1 MGEGMKFGLQ
11 EHETLEE
18 GQIGR
23 WPSVLLSVH
32 SPRAQLRGAE
42 GDFIFWLWSL
52 FYWNLSHVT

>member
-1 MGEGMKFGLQ
+1 MKFGHQ
-11 EHETLEE
+11 DHKTLEE

-32 SPRAQLRGAE
+32 SPGAQLRGAE
-42 GDFIFWLWSL
+42 GNFLFWLWSL